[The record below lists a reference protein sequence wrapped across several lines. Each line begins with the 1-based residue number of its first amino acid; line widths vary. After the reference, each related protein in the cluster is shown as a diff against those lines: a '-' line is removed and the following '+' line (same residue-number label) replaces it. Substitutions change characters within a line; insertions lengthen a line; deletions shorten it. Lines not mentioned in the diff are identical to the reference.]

1 MLNQVEIKTEL
12 QQFTEKSD
20 VRGAWV
26 VFCQWAITIGLFAV
40 MAVWPNPITLVLG
53 TILLGGRQLGFFVL
67 THEAGHRTLFKTQ
80 SLNDLTS
87 RWLTS
92 PVDYFNGDAY
102 MREHLVHHQA
112 AGTERDP
119 DLANYADYPI
129 SKERFKRKLKRDLT
143 GQTGIRNLLASYKAL
158 WRLNEQTS
166 EQRGAFVRGLVVNV
180 LMLAVMVS
188 LGVAWLYLV
197 WLAALVF
204 TYPAIIRIRQIA
216 EHAAVPDLSSDDP
229 RLNTRTTLAGPLMRL
244 LICPHQ
250 VNYHVEH
257 HLLASIPIYRLSS
270 AHQHLAKLGYF
281 DGIKVPQGYSEVIQD
296 VVAPTPA

>member
-1 MLNQVEIKTEL
+1 MLSQAKIKTEL

-20 VRGAWV
+20 ARGAWV
-26 VFCQWAITIGLFAV
+26 VFCQWAITIALFAV
-40 MAVWPNPITLVLG
+40 MAVWPNPITLILG
-53 TILLGGRQLGFFVL
+53 AILLGGRQLGFFVL

-143 GQTGIRNLLASYKAL
+143 GQTGIRNLLA
-158 WRLNEQTS
+158 T
-166 EQRGAFVRGLVVNV
+166 
-180 LMLAVMVS
+180 
-188 LGVAWLYLV
+188 
-197 WLAALVF
+197 
-204 TYPAIIRIRQIA
+204 
-216 EHAAVPDLSSDDP
+216 
-229 RLNTRTTLAGPLMRL
+229 
-244 LICPHQ
+244 
-250 VNYHVEH
+250 
-257 HLLASIPIYRLSS
+257 
-270 AHQHLAKLGYF
+270 
-281 DGIKVPQGYSEVIQD
+281 
-296 VVAPTPA
+296 